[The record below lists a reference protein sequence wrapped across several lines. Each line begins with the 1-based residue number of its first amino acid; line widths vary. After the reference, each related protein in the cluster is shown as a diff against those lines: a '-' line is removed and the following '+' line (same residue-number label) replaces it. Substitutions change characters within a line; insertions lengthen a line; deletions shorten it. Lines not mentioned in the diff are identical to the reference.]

1 MTFDLWMLVGAI
13 LLGLVHV
20 GGQSFSYK
28 KQVGNAYT
36 LGPRDEEEPPRGIA
50 GRYAR
55 ALRNFLE
62 TFSLFAAAIMLVHAA
77 DKLGTLS
84 VTGSAL
90 YLAGRTAYLP
100 LYVMGIRG
108 WRTVAWQTAT
118 IGIVL
123 VVAQIFF

>member
-13 LLGLVHV
+13 LLGLVHI

-36 LGPRDEEEPPRGIA
+36 LGPRDEDEPARGIA

-77 DKLGTLS
+77 NKLGAFS
-84 VTGSAL
+84 VAGSAL
-90 YLAGRTAYLP
+90 YLIGRSAYLP
-100 LYVMGIRG
+100 LYIKGIKG
-108 WRTVAWQTAT
+108 WRTAAWQVAT

-123 VVAQIFF
+123 VVVQIFV